1 MSTLNTVYQVLY
13 LVLYQVLGMKYV
25 VQSTCVPVVPGVQY
39 ARSHV
44 GSDKLHFAILGILV

>member
-39 ARSHV
+39 SMPVAMSA
-44 GSDKLHFAILGILV
+44 KINCILLY